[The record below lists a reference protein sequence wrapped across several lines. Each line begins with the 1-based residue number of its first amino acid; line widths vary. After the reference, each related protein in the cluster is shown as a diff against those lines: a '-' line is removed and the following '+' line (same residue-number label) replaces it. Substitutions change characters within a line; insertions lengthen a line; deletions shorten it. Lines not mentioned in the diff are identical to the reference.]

1 MVMYHGTDVD
11 FESFDASPDRRR
23 FPYTIGLHFT
33 TSPEEASVYASG
45 VRAAA
50 YNYKKNESPGANVR
64 PVYIQAQRPLTI
76 TTSELTASM
85 EADLNRAEIIS
96 QLVNAKRAGNPYD
109 SVIIKRERGDEYDGW
124 NVIAFSPNQIKSATG
139 NRGTFDP
146 TSPKITERKDSGLSP
161 ARRGQVLAS
170 GLGAFQNLFERDAKP
185 KEVKPTRP
193 VPLPRNFNLADWSQR
208 LYRDAMAAG
217 LPKDARAKY
226 DAAKT
231 VREKNVI
238 LMESKLDSARESQIF
253 DLIDRAQAA
262 AEKNDGSALYD
273 VLSDA
278 TDLMR
283 KTPERGLKRVGQEVG
298 NLVSLPRA
306 IMASADVSAPLR
318 QGAIL
323 TLPPTQW
330 GSAAKATL
338 RMFQSFSTA
347 KYKQI
352 GKQINLHEDAE
363 TARESGL
370 YLSTDKSGLLTKK
383 EEDFI
388 SGWADKIPLVKHSEQ
403 AYKTYLDSLRMD
415 SFARYKKSIDKT
427 KGLSEEQKQKAY
439 QAAAEWINTATGR
452 GSLGS
457 HFESAMPT
465 LSKVLFAPRY
475 AASRIQVLNPYTYA
489 KNARTPEG
497 RAVLKNQ
504 MSDMVQYAG
513 MVSLTLALASAA
525 GATVGLDPEDPDF
538 LKIKVGQT
546 RYDVLA
552 GLQQPMRLFYRLG
565 AAVSDRLKGEKP
577 ERNQSVGDIS
587 KKFVRSKL
595 APVPS
600 FLWDYFEAKD
610 FIGRDFEM
618 KRAVLDRV
626 VPLMWKDMADAYEKE
641 GGAGAAKILPAA
653 FGIGVQNYG
662 ERTGATKE
670 SRFTKEA
677 EGRGLKYDFVRPK
690 VGEPEAVYKQRVERV
705 EGWMSEYGDKLLSH
719 PSYSLL
725 TESQKQ
731 AAIENL
737 RRRIGTQQ
745 NATRPRLDSFAPE
758 KVIQSVLKSEAT
770 RPKGE
775 AGKLWSP
782 PK

>member
-1 MVMYHGTDVD
+1 MVYHGTESDFDVFD
-11 FESFDASPDRRR
+11 EDKIRRPGYGFGFHFAESS
-23 FPYTIGLHFT
+23 GL
-33 TSPEEASVYASG
+33 AG
-45 VRAAA
+45 A
-50 YNYKKNESPGANVR
+50 YSKQGYGANKNVM
-64 PVYIQAQRPLTI
+64 PVYLSIKNPFTGDYYQFA
-76 TTSELTASM
+76 
-85 EADLNRAEIIS
+85 AEIGTNWPPEIAAE
-96 QLVNAKRAGNPYD
+96 LKKRG
-109 SVIIKRERGDEYDGW
+109 YDGIRYNHGEW
-124 NVIAFSPNQIKSATG
+124 SESKGQSPYAWVAFSPSQIKSAIG

-146 TSPKITERKDSGLSP
+146 ASPRITERRERT
-161 ARRGQVLAS
+161 ARGGFSFGRVPEGQGQVLAS
-170 GLGAFQNLFERDAKP
+170 GFNMQGLFGRTPKPAKDT
-185 KEVKPTRP
+185 KP
-193 VPLPRNFNLADWSQR
+193 VPLPRSFNLADWSQK

-231 VREKNVI
+231 IREKNVI
-238 LMESKLDSARESQIF
+238 LMEAKPDDAREAKIF

-283 KTPERGLKRVGQEVG
+283 KTPSERGLKRVGQEVG
-298 NLVSLPRA
+298 NALSLPRA
-306 IMASADVSAPLR
+306 LQASMDASALLR

-323 TLPPTQW
+323 TLPPSQW
-330 GSAAKATL
+330 GKAAKATV
-338 RMFQSFSTA
+338 RMFQAFNTA
-347 KYKQI
+347 KYKEI
-352 GKQINLHEDAE
+352 GKEINLHEDAE

-388 SGWADKIPLVKHSEQ
+388 SSWADKIPLVKHSEQ

-427 KGLSEEQKQKAY
+427 KGLTEEQKQKAY
-439 QAAAEWINTATGR
+439 QAAAEWINIATGR

-457 HFESAMPT
+457 HFESAMPI
-465 LSKVLFAPRY
+465 LSKTLFAPRY

-497 RAVLKNQ
+497 RVVLRNQ

-525 GATVGLDPEDPDF
+525 GASVGLDPDDPDF
-538 LKIKVGQT
+538 LKIKVGHT

-552 GLQQPMRLFYRLG
+552 GLQQPMRLFYRVGDALRRR
-565 AAVSDRLKGEKP
+565 VTGEKSTS
-577 ERNQSVGDIS
+577 RQTALDITARYG
-587 KKFVRSKL
+587 RSKL

-600 FLWDYFEAKD
+600 FFLDYVTGKD

-626 VPLMWKDMADAYEKE
+626 TPLMWKDMADAYEKE
-641 GGAGAAKILPAA
+641 GMQGAAKMLPAA
-653 FGIGVQNYG
+653 FGIGVQNYA
-662 ERTGATKE
+662 EKTGALKE
-670 SRFTKEA
+670 SGFTKAAEA
-677 EGRGLKYDFVRPK
+677 RGLKYDFVRPK
-690 VGEPEAVYKQRVERV
+690 VGEPEAIYKQRVQRV
-705 EGWMSEYGDKLLSH
+705 EGWMQEYGDKLLSH

-725 TESQKQ
+725 TESQQQ
-731 AAIENL
+731 AAMESL
-737 RRRIGTQQ
+737 RRRIGAQQ
-745 NATRPRLDSFAPE
+745 NAAQPKLGTLAPE

-770 RPKGE
+770 RPKRD
-775 AGKLWSP
+775 AGKLWVAP
-782 PK
+782 TR